1 MAHKVLSLHGN
12 NGTAPVFFFKL
23 LMVVPTQNCETKI
36 RPVIHFYCRFIRRC
50 KTHHNF
56 HKNCQLTHLSYDC
69 SHPGHSQ
76 SRSLSSNLSNY
87 VSNLN
92 QFSNKTINS
101 QESYL
106 PLQTLIQIFS
116 MVFWLQ

>member
-12 NGTAPVFFFKL
+12 NGTVPVFLKL